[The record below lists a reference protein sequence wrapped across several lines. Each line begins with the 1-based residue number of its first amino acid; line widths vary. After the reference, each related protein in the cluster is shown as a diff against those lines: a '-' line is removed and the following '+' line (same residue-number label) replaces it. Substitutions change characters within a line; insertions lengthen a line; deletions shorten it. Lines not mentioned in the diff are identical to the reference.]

1 MAQIT
6 TKELGAIGDSLALE
20 ENLIDKYRFYAST
33 TEDSTLKNKYEQIA
47 ESHQRHYDELYSH
60 LK

>member
-6 TKELGAIGDSLALE
+6 TKELGILGDSLNLE
-20 ENLIDKYRFYAST
+20 QNLVAKYRFYACA
-33 TEDSTLKNKYEQIA
+33 TEDSTLKDKYEQIA
-47 ESHQRHYDELYSH
+47 ESHQRHYDELFSH

>member
-6 TKELGAIGDSLALE
+6 TKELSAIGDGLMHEQNMIA
-20 ENLIDKYRFYAST
+20 KYHFYACNAT
-33 TEDSTLKNKYEQIA
+33 DNTLGDKFEQIA
-47 ESHQRHYDELYSH
+47 QAHQRHFDELYSH

>member
-6 TKELGAIGDSLALE
+6 TKELSALGDGLMQEKNMIA
-20 ENLIDKYRFYAST
+20 KYQFYASCET
-33 TEDSTLKNKYEQIA
+33 DSTLKNKYQEIA
-47 ESHQRHYDELYSH
+47 QAHQRHYDELYSQ

>member
-20 ENLIDKYRFYAST
+20 ENLIAKYRFYACN
-33 TEDSTLKNKYEQIA
+33 TEDNMLKNKYEKIA
-47 ESHQRHYDELYSH
+47 EAHQHHYDELFSH

>member
-6 TKELGAIGDSLALE
+6 TKELSAIDDGLAHE
-20 ENLIDKYRFYAST
+20 QNMIAKYQFYACSAT
-33 TEDSTLKNKYEQIA
+33 DSTLKDKYEQIA
-47 ESHQRHYDELYSH
+47 QAHQRHFDELYSH

>member
-6 TKELGAIGDSLALE
+6 TKELGAIGDALAIE
-20 ENLIDKYRFYAST
+20 ENLIAKYRFYACAT
-33 TEDSTLKNKYEQIA
+33 DDNTLKNKYEQIA
-47 ESHQRHYDELYSH
+47 ESHQRHYDELCSQ